1 MKPEF
6 RKIVKLN
13 KMTERSSLL
22 RELNNEYVFEVSK
35 DANKHTI
42 KHAVEELFK
51 VKVVS
56 VRTMVMPGKIRR
68 MGRNEGKTSTW
79 KKAIVKLKPGEV
91 ISMFDNV

>member
-1 MKPEF
+1 MKPEY
-6 RKIVKLN
+6 RKLVKIN
-13 KMTERSSLL
+13 KMTERSSRL
-22 RELNNEYVFEVSK
+22 RELNNEYVFEVEK
-35 DANKHTI
+35 EANKHMI
-42 KHAVEELFK
+42 KSAVEELFK

-79 KKAIVKLKPGEV
+79 KKAIVKLKEGEV